1 MPRWA
6 HRVDGN
12 DGPLDRHHVEQ
23 RRDGDDLVRLVCHL
37 DLPEHE
43 ALACREGRNHMD
55 RRLGA
60 FLLVG
65 AAQRLAVNG
74 DHIGRR
80 AGQRRHPGNE
90 APLKRLGIE
99 RRKNIAE
106 VIVGGRPVTK
116 RSEPAQQIDLLLAE
130 PRDIHE
136 GLRSAQNR
144 EQTQQQHLGER
155 INDFAALARIGKSL
169 K

>member
-1 MPRWA
+1 MAPSIA
-6 HRVDGN
+6 IM
-12 DGPLDRHHVEQ
+12 
-23 RRDGDDLVRLVCHL
+23 
-37 DLPEHE
+37 PEHE
-43 ALACREGRNHMD
+43 ALARRERRNHVD

-80 AGQRRHPGNE
+80 AGQRRHPRNE
-90 APLKRLGIE
+90 AALKRFGIE

-106 VIVGGRPVTK
+106 VIVGGRPVAK
-116 RSEPAQQIDLLLAE
+116 RPEPAQQIDLLLAK

-144 EQTQQQHLGER
+144 
-155 INDFAALARIGKSL
+155 K
-169 K
+169 